1 MPRKDALSPQE
12 QRANFA
18 RAFDTYQHYLNTENY
33 LAAYVVAFSILE
45 DRINAMYL
53 TCYEA
58 VTGQS
63 ATIDDAVRL
72 GFGNKLKYL
81 LTNGVIGLAER
92 DAWSNLA
99 NDRNSKFHAAM
110 WRLDEFQK
118 EHAQAI
124 IECARKAD
132 AARRM
137 QKSRLAAAQKASA
150 KAVAPTEEAGGAR
163 GGAGGIP
170 AEVIPPPPPPGA

>member
-18 RAFDTYQHYLNTENY
+18 RAFDTYQHYLTTENY

-45 DRINAMYL
+45 DRVNAMYL
-53 TCYEA
+53 TCFEA
-58 VTGQS
+58 VTGQT

-81 LTNGVIGLAER
+81 LTNGVIGPAER

-137 QKSRLAAAQKASA
+137 QKSRLAAARKAA
-150 KAVAPTEEAGGAR
+150 GKAAAIPEVADGKPDGNGEMSDSAGG
-163 GGAGGIP
+163 G
-170 AEVIPPPPPPGA
+170 